1 MPAAVA
7 GTATSFDLP
16 QYLATLLWLKGRR
29 PNAFLKLIGDPTI
42 STAGVRRVGSQQ
54 FPMGVDF
61 TLDAPSQPAILQGA
75 APTNK
80 EYPNEQEENV
90 VQIFQRGI
98 SVTYTRLGGIATING
113 VAVAPG
119 DGNGELTPAE
129 QLLDQQIQKQL
140 ANVQQDTNYSFLN
153 GAYVKAANSGVAY
166 KTRGLLSAIATNVFA
181 NGGTGRALTKTI
193 FEAALQAMVSNGAML
208 QGGTVFALAGA
219 SWYSQLIDAYY
230 VANQQPTTFA
240 VSGTQVRTLLS
251 KWATVIPIWEPD
263 MPNGQIAIAQPGFCR
278 PAVMPIPGKGELFVE
293 PMGKVGSKEEY
304 QIYGEIGLD
313 YTSEYL
319 HGIVKDLT

>member
-42 STAGVRRVGSQQ
+42 STSGIRRVGSQQ

-61 TLDAPSQPAILQGA
+61 TLDAPAQPAILQGA

-80 EYPNEQEENV
+80 EYPLEQEENV
-90 VQIFQRGI
+90 VQIFQRGV

-119 DGNGELTPAE
+119 EGNGELTPAE
-129 QLLDQQIQKQL
+129 QLLDQQIQRQL

-181 NGGTGRALTKTI
+181 NGGTPRALTKAI
-193 FEAALQAMVSNGAML
+193 VEAALQAMVANGAMQ
-208 QGGTVFALAGA
+208 QGDTIFALAPA
-219 SWYSQLIDAYY
+219 AEFSPLIDAYY
-230 VANQQPTTFA
+230 VVNQQPTSFT
-240 VSGTQVRTLLS
+240 VSGSAVNVIMS
-251 KWATVIPIWEPD
+251 KWGRIVPIWEPD
-263 MPNGQIAIAQPGFCR
+263 MPAGQIALVQPAFCR

-304 QIYGEIGLD
+304 QIYGELGLD

-319 HGIVKDLT
+319 HGLIKDLS